1 LLGLFAVQF
10 AVPGQTGRYVLS
22 GIYLVL
28 AVVALI
34 RNRQHLLP
42 TLTSPFRRTNQ
53 PADAERADEL
63 VGV

>member
-1 LLGLFAVQF
+1 LFAVQF
-10 AVPGQTGRYVLS
+10 AVPGQTGRYVLC

-28 AVVALI
+28 AVIALI
-34 RNRQHLLP
+34 RNRQYVVP
-42 TLTSPFRRTNQ
+42 TITSPFRRTEK